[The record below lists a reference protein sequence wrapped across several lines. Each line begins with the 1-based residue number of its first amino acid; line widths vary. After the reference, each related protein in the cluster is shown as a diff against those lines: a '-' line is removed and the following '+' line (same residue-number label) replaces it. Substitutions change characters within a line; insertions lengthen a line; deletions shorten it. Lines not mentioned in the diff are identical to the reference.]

1 MTSQPHIPDPETAKR
16 LLANLRRSRLAM
28 EAATLE
34 LEDITMQL
42 ENSSRQRRLL
52 RLKHAIQDAEAESS
66 FLQSTK

>member
-52 RLKHAIQDAEAESS
+52 RLKQAIQDAEAESS